1 MELGGKSPLIVLED
15 ADIDA
20 AVATAHVGLFLNHGQ
35 CCCASSRLFVQE
47 SVYDQFVAKA
57 AAMAKGIKVGPQ
69 FDGTSQQGPQV
80 DDLQF
85 KSVMRYI
92 ELGKSEGAKVLAGGG
107 RALEKGFYVQPT
119 VFADVTDD
127 MTIAREEVRAHLGFL
142 PRCNQPSPHVRFS
155 VLL

>member
-20 AVATAHVGLFLNHGQ
+20 AVLTAHVGLFLNHGQ

-47 SVYDQFVAKA
+47 SVYDEFVAKA

-119 VFADVTDD
+119 VFADVTDE
-127 MTIAREEVRAHLGFL
+127 MTIAREEVCARLGVSH
-142 PRCNQPSPHVRFS
+142 QPSPFLRFL